1 MKGDIVLK
9 KDGKNEQ
16 KKDDRKDIKE
26 RKKAS
31 RLGPPDSLCRIVTV
45 QTNESSMSVTRDE
58 KYALDF
64 YCQPDGQKRRKQK

>member
-16 KKDDRKDIKE
+16 KKDDRKDIKA

-31 RLGPPDSLCRIVTV
+31 GLGPPDSLCRIVTV
-45 QTNESSMSVTRDE
+45 QTNETT
-58 KYALDF
+58 
-64 YCQPDGQKRRKQK
+64 CP